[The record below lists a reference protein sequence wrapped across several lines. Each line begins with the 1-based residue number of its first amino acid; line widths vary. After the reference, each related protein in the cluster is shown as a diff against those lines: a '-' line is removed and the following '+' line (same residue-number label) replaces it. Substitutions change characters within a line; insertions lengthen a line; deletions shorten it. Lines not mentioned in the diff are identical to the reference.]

1 MVDGRWT
8 RRILGTLAF
17 AGGLIAASPALAQQT
32 TLPDPIISASGPSDE
47 AAPTVSDPASSD
59 VVLTSDFAHRMTLP
73 VYITGKGPYPFMI
86 DTGSQ
91 RTLLSAELASL
102 LTLQQGAAVR
112 IISLSGPAML
122 PTATIAHLRYGQE
135 EVRNLTTLLVAEM
148 HLGGPGILG
157 LDGLKGK
164 KLVLNFATQRM
175 EVGNS
180 RPQSRDSE
188 DEGTIVVRARNRM
201 GQLILV
207 NTLVGGQ
214 RTSVILDTG
223 AQYSVGNLALLG
235 KLRADR
241 LALPPTAV
249 RLVSVTGDS
258 VEAQM
263 AVVKAVTVGDVVMH
277 DVPVIFTDA
286 APFRELR
293 LADKP
298 AMFLGM
304 QILRL
309 FDRIAIAFERKRVDF
324 QMPKPARA
332 AAERSGRT
340 GDAG

>member
-1 MVDGRWT
+1 VANGRCMG
-8 RRILGTLAF
+8 RLLGALAV
-17 AGGLIAASPALAQQT
+17 AGALAAAMPGLAQQ
-32 TLPDPIISASGPSDE
+32 SALSE
-47 AAPTVSDPASSD
+47 APASTPTPADGGATTRD
-59 VVLTSDFAHRMTLP
+59 VILTTDFAHRMTLP
-73 VYITGKGPYPFMI
+73 VYVAGKGPYPFLI

-91 RTLLSAELASL
+91 RTLMSAELAGL

-122 PTATIAHLRYGQE
+122 PTATVTHLRYGEE
-135 EVRNLTTLLVAEM
+135 EVRDLTTLLVAET

-164 KLVLNFATQRM
+164 KLVLNFAAQRM
-175 EVGNS
+175 EVG
-180 RPQSRDSE
+180 DSAPHALKEE
-188 DEGTIVVRARNRM
+188 DGAIVVRARNRM

-207 NTLVGGQ
+207 NTLVGGL

-241 LALPPTAV
+241 LALPPAPV
-249 RLVSVTGDS
+249 RLLSVTGDS

-293 LADKP
+293 LVDRP

-309 FDRIAIAFERKRVDF
+309 FDRIAIDFERKRVDF
-324 QMPKPARA
+324 QMPKPARTEA
-332 AAERSGRT
+332 QRSGGTDET
-340 GDAG
+340 G

>member
-1 MVDGRWT
+1 VADGRFT
-8 RRILGTLAF
+8 SRIMVTLAV
-17 AGGLIAASPALAQQT
+17 AGALIAAIPGRAQDAALPAPITSTPALA
-32 TLPDPIISASGPSDE
+32 E
-47 AAPTVSDPASSD
+47 APPATSE
-59 VVLTSDFAHRMTLP
+59 VILTSDTADRMTLP
-73 VYITGKGPYPFMI
+73 VYVAGKGPYPFLI

-91 RTLLSAELASL
+91 RTLLSTELASL
-102 LTLQQGAAVR
+102 LALQPGAAVR

-122 PTATIAHLRYGQE
+122 PTATVPHLRYGEE
-135 EVRNLTTLLVAEM
+135 EVRDLATLLVAQTY
-148 HLGGPGILG
+148 LGGPGILG

-175 EVGNS
+175 EV
-180 RPQSRDSE
+180 RDSAPPTPQE
-188 DEGTIVVRARNRM
+188 QDDGTIVVRARNRM

-207 NTLVGGQ
+207 NSVVGGQ

-223 AQYSVGNLALLG
+223 AQYSIGNLALLN

-241 LALPPTAV
+241 LALPPTSV
-249 RLVSVTGDS
+249 RLVGVTGDA
-258 VEAQM
+258 VDAQM
-263 AVVKAVTVGDVVMH
+263 AVVKAVTVDEVVVH

-293 LADKP
+293 LSDKP

-309 FDRIAIAFERKRVDF
+309 FDRIAIDFGRKRVDL

-332 AAERSGRT
+332 EAGRN